1 MRKRVHEQNE
11 NTSRKV
17 EIIQKNNKKKVMTLK
32 NIIAEV
38 NSSIA
43 S

>member
-1 MRKRVHEQNE
+1 MNNMRIQAERWKSYKR
-11 NTSRKV
+11 TTT
-17 EIIQKNNKKKVMTLK
+17 KKVMKLK
-32 NIIAEV
+32 NIIAEL

>member
-1 MRKRVHEQNE
+1 MNKMRIQAERWKSYKR
-11 NTSRKV
+11 TT
-17 EIIQKNNKKKVMTLK
+17 KKKVMTLK